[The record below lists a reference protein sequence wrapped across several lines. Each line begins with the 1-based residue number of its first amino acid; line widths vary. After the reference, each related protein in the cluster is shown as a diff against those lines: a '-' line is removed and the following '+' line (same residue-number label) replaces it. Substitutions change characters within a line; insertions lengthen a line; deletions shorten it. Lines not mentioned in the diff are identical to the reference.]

1 MTSKTL
7 YFNYMAKE
15 KTSSWGGAREGAGRK
30 PKATEGSL
38 RVAFR
43 CSQDVYDILQ
53 LVQNK
58 TAYIEAAIREKHRRE
73 ELR

>member
-1 MTSKTL
+1 ME
-7 YFNYMAKE
+7 KE
-15 KTSSWGGAREGAGRK
+15 KTSWGGAREGAGRK

-43 CSQDVYDILQ
+43 CSQDVYNILQ
-53 LVQNK
+53 LVPNK
-58 TAYIEAAIREKHRRE
+58 TAYIEDAIREKHRRE